1 MLVFTFPSFVSAL
14 DACMS
19 PSLIMWLTVDNVFR
33 QQCTVFQ
40 FVTSLNE
47 EDDDYDTS
55 DHEHEH
61 EHEAEDC
68 ESTPRCSVD
77 ESKGG
82 KPCLIM

>member
-1 MLVFTFPSFVSAL
+1 MSAL
-14 DACMS
+14 YACIS
-19 PSLIMWLTVDNVFR
+19 PSLIMCSTVHNVFR

-61 EHEAEDC
+61 EAEDC

>member
-61 EHEAEDC
+61 EAEDC

>member
-1 MLVFTFPSFVSAL
+1 MCLFFTFPSFVSAR
-14 DACMS
+14 DACIS
-19 PSLIMWLTVDNVFR
+19 HSLVMCLTVDNVFR

-61 EHEAEDC
+61 EADDC